1 MGKAARIRAKKRQEA
16 QEAYMRHVIAVVQ
29 ADPMLRRESDI
40 LKQKYK
46 NLCDEANK
54 RLSNGDKMDIV
65 KQWAEQEERRIQ
77 SEINFRRRKI

>member
-16 QEAYMRHVIAVVQ
+16 QEAYMRHVSAVVP
-29 ADPMLRRESDI
+29 ATSSEI

-54 RLSNGDKMDIV
+54 RLSNGEKMDIV